1 MCDCIYAFSF
11 KGQPL
16 VFIFV
21 ILDLPYWASYN
32 KLPAVF
38 FNDGKRQ
45 NYHSMKNL
53 MVNSQE
59 LCLMSKTHQQIW
71 IISFKSIFL
80 KSYIDISCILLPVE
94 SPHLGFFLVFFWV
107 WRSKSGVN
115 LQNHTFCALTFI
127 DNSVQTIYT
136 YICHP
141 LSPQCGQYQLQT

>member
-1 MCDCIYAFSF
+1 MDGLISAESHQAANWHDDKWAFIHPTRGEKKQKNNMCDCIYAFSF

-53 MVNSQE
+53 MVNS
-59 LCLMSKTHQQIW
+59 
-71 IISFKSIFL
+71 
-80 KSYIDISCILLPVE
+80 
-94 SPHLGFFLVFFWV
+94 
-107 WRSKSGVN
+107 
-115 LQNHTFCALTFI
+115 
-127 DNSVQTIYT
+127 
-136 YICHP
+136 
-141 LSPQCGQYQLQT
+141 